1 MGRKVEKKASLK
13 LKHRAQAAKTG
24 SIAAKKRA
32 GDAIISSGRK
42 SAEKKQGL
50 AQALGVGAA
59 AGAHAS
65 QPTLAPPKMK
75 ASKQLNAQRLRQ
87 KREELR
93 TMKVAKHRDTS
104 TKATSLEDL
113 MGKAAQTA
121 RAFED
126 QQSAKVDK
134 QEQDIEITDSS
145 RRAYM
150 KELRKVVDRSDVVLE
165 ILDAR
170 DPMGC
175 RTLDMEEIIGNRN
188 GKKIVLVL
196 NKIDLVPPHVLQ
208 PWLTYLRTFYPTVA
222 FKASTQNQ
230 SNHLS
235 ANYGRADKATAETLA
250 GSKAVGSDALMQLLK
265 NYCRNNHIKTAIT
278 VGVIGYPNV
287 GKSSVINSLKRS
299 KAASVSST
307 AGHTKV
313 MQEIHIDSKI
323 KLLDCPGI
331 VFDHSDSSALLLR
344 NCINTESMEDPI
356 GAVQVILSR
365 CEAAQLVQLYNLDPN
380 AKFQDVIEFL
390 VLVATTKGKLGKGGI
405 PDRHAAAR
413 IILQDWNRG
422 KIPFFTP
429 PPDLKHNILD
439 TEIVTSYAD
448 EFNLDKV
455 LNPTS
460 IFMPEA
466 ANDDSN
472 QARAQPMGALA
483 GPQCSIEVAGTGS
496 SASSVATK
504 MEQFMK
510 TLDDSDSDSDSDMD
524 DDEDDDMD
532 DMDTSGAMFQIQ
544 TPNFQQLSAK
554 FEQDKLNPQT
564 ALLAR
569 RKAKQWRKLK
579 RRAARQQI
587 GAAEETLFSAQFEN
601 IGFQLP
607 TTTAAVFTGGEMDND
622 DDL

>member
-32 GDAIISSGRK
+32 GDAILSAGRK

-50 AQALGVGAA
+50 VQALGVGAA
-59 AGAHAS
+59 AGAHAT
-65 QPTLAPPKMK
+65 QQTLAPPKMK
-75 ASKQLNAQRLRQ
+75 ASKQLNAQRLKQ

-134 QEQDIEITDSS
+134 QQDIEITDSS

-150 KELRKVVDRSDVVLE
+150 KELRKVVDRADVVLE

-235 ANYGRADKATAETLA
+235 ANYGRADKATAETLS
-250 GSKAVGSDALMQLLK
+250 GSKAVGSEALMQLLK

-439 TEIVTSYAD
+439 TEIVTNYAD
-448 EFNLDKV
+448 EFDLDKV

-460 IFMPEA
+460 IFLPEA
-466 ANDDSN
+466 ANDNN
-472 QARAQPMGALA
+472 QPRAQLIGAAA
-483 GPQCSIEVAGTGS
+483 GPQCSIEVAS
-496 SASSVATK
+496 SSVPSVATK
-504 MEQFMK
+504 MDQVMK

-524 DDEDDDMD
+524 DDGDDDDMD
-532 DMDTSGAMFQIQ
+532 GMDTSGAMFQIQ

-564 ALLAR
+564 ALMAR

-587 GAAEETLFSAQFEN
+587 GAAEESSFSAQFEN

-607 TTTAAVFTGGEMDND
+607 TAFTGGAMGGDDD

>member
-24 SIAAKKRA
+24 SLAAKKRA
-32 GDAIISSGRK
+32 GDALFGAGRK
-42 SAEKKQGL
+42 AAEKKQGL
-50 AQALGVGAA
+50 SQVLGGA
-59 AGAHAS
+59 AGASGS
-65 QPTLAPPKMK
+65 QQSLAPPTIK
-75 ASKQLNAQRLRQ
+75 ASKQLTAQRLKQ
-87 KREELR
+87 KRNELR
-93 TMKVAKHRDTS
+93 TMKVANHRNTS
-104 TKATSLEDL
+104 TGASSLEEL
-113 MGKAAQTA
+113 MGAAAQKA
-121 RAFED
+121 GAFEQ
-126 QQSAKVDK
+126 QQSVKANGDG
-134 QEQDIEITDSS
+134 QHEIEITDSS

-150 KELRKVVDRSDVVLE
+150 KELRKVVDRADVVLE
-165 ILDAR
+165 VLDAR

-175 RTLDMEEIIGNRN
+175 RTLDMEEAIGNRH

-196 NKIDLVPPHVLQ
+196 NKIDLVPPEVLQ

-235 ANYGRADKATAETLA
+235 ANYGRADKATTETLS

-331 VFDHSDSSALLLR
+331 VFDHTDSNALLLR
-344 NCINTESMEDPI
+344 NCINTETMDDPV

-365 CEAAQLVQLYNLDPN
+365 CEPAQLVQLYNLGPN
-380 AKFQDVIEFL
+380 TKFQDVIEFL
-390 VLVATTKGKLGKGGI
+390 VLVASSKGKLGKGGI

-429 PPDLKHNILD
+429 PPDQKLNILD
-439 TEIVTSYAD
+439 SQIVSSFAD
-448 EFNLDKV
+448 EFDLDKV

-460 IFMPEA
+460 IFIAEEA
-466 ANDDSN
+466 AKDS
-472 QARAQPMGALA
+472 QPQAQPMGAPI
-483 GPQCSIEVAGTGS
+483 GPQCSVEVAPDAAAGS
-496 SASSVATK
+496 STMTK
-504 MEQFMK
+504 MDQVMK
-510 TLDDSDSDSDSDMD
+510 TLGDSDSDSDMSDGDDFD
-524 DDEDDDMD
+524 DDEDAMNG
-532 DMDTSGAMFQIQ
+532 SNGAMFNIQ
-544 TPNFQQLSAK
+544 APNLQQLQAK

-564 ALLAR
+564 ALMAR

-587 GAAEETLFSAQFEN
+587 GAEEESSFSEQFQS

-607 TTTAAVFTGGEMDND
+607 TAFAGTG
-622 DDL
+622 L

>member
-32 GDAIISSGRK
+32 GDAIISAGRK

-59 AGAHAS
+59 AGAHAA
-65 QPTLAPPKMK
+65 QQTLAPPKMK
-75 ASKQLNAQRLRQ
+75 ASKQLNAQRLKQ

-134 QEQDIEITDSS
+134 AQDIEITDSS

-150 KELRKVVDRSDVVLE
+150 KELRKVVDRADVVLE

-196 NKIDLVPPHVLQ
+196 NKIDLVPSHVLQ

-235 ANYGRADKATAETLA
+235 ANYGRADKATAETLS
-250 GSKAVGSDALMQLLK
+250 GSKAVGSEALMQLLK

-429 PPDLKHNILD
+429 PPDLKHTILD
-439 TEIVTSYAD
+439 TEIVTNYAD
-448 EFNLDKV
+448 EFDLDKV

-460 IFMPEA
+460 IFLPEA
-466 ANDDSN
+466 ATDDN
-472 QARAQPMGALA
+472 APRAQPMGAAA
-483 GPQCSIEVAGTGS
+483 GPQCSIEVTGTGS
-496 SASSVATK
+496 SAPSVATK
-504 MEQFMK
+504 MDQFMK
-510 TLDDSDSDSDSDMD
+510 TLDDSDSDSGMD
-524 DDEDDDMD
+524 DDDDDDMD

-544 TPNFQQLSAK
+544 TPSFQQLSAK
-554 FEQDKLNPQT
+554 FEQNKLNPQT
-564 ALLAR
+564 ALMAR

-587 GAAEETLFSAQFEN
+587 GAAEESSFSAQFEN

-607 TTTAAVFTGGEMDND
+607 TATAFTGGAMDD

>member
-24 SIAAKKRA
+24 SLAAKKRA
-32 GDAIISSGRK
+32 GDAIVSAGRK
-42 SAEKKQGL
+42 TAEKKQGL
-50 AQALGVGAA
+50 AQALSGGIN
-59 AGAHAS
+59 AGNNNM
-65 QPTLAPPKMK
+65 QQQGLAPPKMK
-75 ASKQLNAQRLRQ
+75 ASKQLNAQRLKQ
-87 KREELR
+87 KRDELR
-93 TMKVAKHRDTS
+93 TMKVSYHRT
-104 TKATSLEDL
+104 TPATAANLEDL

-121 RAFED
+121 RAFES
-126 QQSAKVDK
+126 QQSAKSDAPSAP
-134 QEQDIEITDSS
+134 ELEITDSS

-150 KELRKVVDRSDVVLE
+150 KELRKVVDRADVVLE

-175 RTLDMEEIIGNRN
+175 RTLDMEELIGNRG

-230 SNHLS
+230 ANHLS
-235 ANYGRADKATAETLA
+235 ANYGRADKATVETLS
-250 GSKAVGSDALMQLLK
+250 GSKAVGSEALMQLLK
-265 NYCRNNHIKTAIT
+265 NYCRNNQIKTAIT

-313 MQEIHIDSKI
+313 MQEVHIDSKI

-331 VFDHSDSSALLLR
+331 VFDHSDSNALLLR

-365 CEAAQLVQLYNLDPN
+365 CEAAQLVQLYNLGP
-380 AKFQDVIEFL
+380 ACQFQDVIEFL
-390 VLVATTKGKLGKGGI
+390 VLVATAKGKLGKGGI

-422 KIPFFTP
+422 KIPYYTA
-429 PPDLKHNILD
+429 PPDLKHTILES
-439 TEIVTSYAD
+439 EIVSTYAD
-448 EFNLDKV
+448 EFNLDNV

-460 IFMPEA
+460 IFLPEA
-466 ANDDSN
+466 AIDDL
-472 QARAQPMGALA
+472 QPRAQPMGVPVA
-483 GPQCSIEVAGTGS
+483 GPQCSIEVSSGTGG
-496 SASSVATK
+496 AATSSVASK
-504 MEQFMK
+504 MEQMMQA
-510 TLDDSDSDSDSDMD
+510 LGDSDSDSDSDMD
-524 DDEDDDMD
+524 DGDFDDMEASD
-532 DMDTSGAMFQIQ
+532 GAMFQLA

-554 FEQDKLNPQT
+554 MAQDHLNPQT

-587 GAAEETLFSAQFEN
+587 GAAEEGSFSEQFQN
-601 IGFQLP
+601 IGLRLP
-607 TTTAAVFTGGEMDND
+607 TEFAGTESMSGQ
-622 DDL
+622 

>member
-1 MGRKVEKKASLK
+1 MGRKVEKKHSLK

-24 SIAAKKRA
+24 SLAAKKRA
-32 GDAIISSGRK
+32 GDALFGAGRK
-42 SAEKKQGL
+42 AAEKKQGL
-50 AQALGVGAA
+50 TQALSATG
-59 AGAHAS
+59 AGASS
-65 QPTLAPPKMK
+65 QQSLAPPTIK
-75 ASKQLNAQRLRQ
+75 ASKQLTAQRLKQ
-87 KREELR
+87 KRNELR
-93 TMKVAKHRDTS
+93 TMKVAKHRDAS
-104 TKATSLEDL
+104 TGAGSLEEL
-113 MGKAAQTA
+113 MGKVAQKAGAFEQQQTA
-121 RAFED
+121 KANGEG
-126 QQSAKVDK
+126 QH
-134 QEQDIEITDSS
+134 EIEITDSS

-150 KELRKVVDRSDVVLE
+150 KELRKVVDRADVVLE

-175 RTLDMEEIIGNRN
+175 RTLDMEEAIGNRS

-235 ANYGRADKATAETLA
+235 ANYGRADKATADTLS

-331 VFDHSDSSALLLR
+331 VFDHTDSNALLLR
-344 NCINTESMEDPI
+344 NCINTETMDDPV

-365 CEAAQLVQLYNLDPN
+365 CEPAQLVQLYNLDPTS
-380 AKFQDVIEFL
+380 KFQDVIEFL

-429 PPDLKHNILD
+429 PPDQKLNILD
-439 TEIVTSYAD
+439 SQIVSSYGD
-448 EFNLDKV
+448 EFDLDKV

-460 IFMPEA
+460 IFIAEEVAKDNQPKMQSTGA
-466 ANDDSN
+466 A
-472 QARAQPMGALA
+472 L
-483 GPQCSIEVAGTGS
+483 GPQCSVEVAGT
-496 SASSVATK
+496 ATSGAAAVSK
-504 MEQFMK
+504 MDQVMK
-510 TLDDSDSDSDSDMD
+510 TLEDSDSDSDMD
-524 DDEDDDMD
+524 DGDDLDDDLDDDFSMD
-532 DMDTSGAMFQIQ
+532 NSGAMFSIQ
-544 TPNFQQLSAK
+544 APNLQQLHAK

-564 ALLAR
+564 ALIAR

-579 RRAARQQI
+579 RRASRQQI
-587 GAAEETLFSAQFEN
+587 GAEEESSFSEQFQN

-607 TTTAAVFTGGEMDND
+607 TSFAGAG
-622 DDL
+622 LQS

>member
-32 GDAIISSGRK
+32 GDAIISAGRK

-59 AGAHAS
+59 AGAHAA
-65 QPTLAPPKMK
+65 QQTLAPPKMK
-75 ASKQLNAQRLRQ
+75 ASKQLNAQRLKQ

-134 QEQDIEITDSS
+134 QQDIEITDSS

-150 KELRKVVDRSDVVLE
+150 KELRKVVDRADVVLE

-235 ANYGRADKATAETLA
+235 ANYGRADKATAETLS
-250 GSKAVGSDALMQLLK
+250 GSKAVGSEALMQLLK

-439 TEIVTSYAD
+439 SEIVTNYAD
-448 EFNLDKV
+448 EFDLDKV

-460 IFMPEA
+460 IFLPEA
-466 ANDDSN
+466 VNDDN
-472 QARAQPMGALA
+472 QPRAQPMGATS
-483 GPQCSIEVAGTGS
+483 GPQCSIEVAGS
-496 SASSVATK
+496 SAPSVATK
-504 MEQFMK
+504 MDQVMK

-524 DDEDDDMD
+524 DDGDDDDMD
-532 DMDTSGAMFQIQ
+532 GMDTSGAMFQIQ

-564 ALLAR
+564 ALMAR

-587 GAAEETLFSAQFEN
+587 GAAEESSFSAQFEN

-607 TTTAAVFTGGEMDND
+607 TAFTGGAMGDDD